1 MNNDSEAGSRRSF
14 LQSTAALSGALA
26 LQAKAGTGNTPPP
39 RLPTVKFGKTEITR
53 LIIGSNPFYG
63 YSHFNRIFD
72 AHMREFYTQ
81 DKKMEVLKSA
91 ERNGINTWQLHY
103 NDQPLADYLRYR
115 EEGGNMNIVLLADFE
130 LMKNPKIMPDVVAKM
145 KPMGVGHH
153 GNWTDNRFRAG
164 EKLKVREFCKIVR
177 DSGVMVGV
185 SAHNPSVFDVI
196 ESEDWDV
203 DYFQT
208 CLYRVS
214 RTAGRGPL
222 RVRRGARR
230 RNLHGE
236 GPGADVQNDSC
247 DQEAVPGVQGLRRG
261 PQHQLARGDGK
272 SRPLRAHEHQADGPH
287 HHGHVSAVH
296 RSGERKRRSGPAH
309 SDVAR
314 QSFYLRPSS

>member
-1 MNNDSEAGSRRSF
+1 MHKDSEAGTRRTF
-14 LQSTAALSGALA
+14 LQSTAGLGGALA
-26 LQAKAGTGNTPPP
+26 LQATAATGNTPQP
-39 RLPTVKFGKTEITR
+39 RLPTVKFGKTEVTR

-145 KPMGVGHH
+145 KPLGVGHH

-164 EKLKVREFCKIVR
+164 EKLKVKEFCKIVR

-185 SAHNPSVFDVI
+185 SAHNPAVFDVI

-214 RTAGRGPL
+214 RTADEARFEFGEAPIGETYMEKDPERMCKMIRATRKPCLVFKVFGAGRSIGSPEEMEKAL
-222 RVRRGARR
+222 RFALTNIKPTDPIIMGMYPRFTDQVKENADLVRRI
-230 RNLHGE
+230 LT
-236 GPGADVQNDSC
+236 
-247 DQEAVPGVQGLRRG
+247 
-261 PQHQLARGDGK
+261 
-272 SRPLRAHEHQADGPH
+272 
-287 HHGHVSAVH
+287 
-296 RSGERKRRSGPAH
+296 
-309 SDVAR
+309 
-314 QSFYLRPSS
+314 

>member
-1 MNNDSEAGSRRSF
+1 MHNDSGAGSRREF
-14 LQSTAALSGALA
+14 LQSAAGLSGALA
-26 LQAKAGTGNTPPP
+26 LQASVEAGEASLP
-39 RLPTVKFGKTEITR
+39 RLPVVKFGKAEITR

-91 ERNGINTWQLHY
+91 ERNGIGTWQLHY

-115 EEGGNMNIVLLADFE
+115 EEGGQMNIVLLADFE

-145 KPMGVGHH
+145 KPLGLGHH

-164 EKLKVREFCKIVR
+164 EKAKVKDFCKMVR
-177 DSGVMVGV
+177 DTGVMVGV
-185 SAHNPSVFDVI
+185 SAHNPAVFDII

-214 RTAGRGPL
+214 RTVEEARAEFGEATVGETYMEKDPERMCKIIRATKKPCLAFKVFGAGRSIGSPAEIEKAVRFAL
-222 RVRRGARR
+222 ANIKPTDAIIMGMYPKFTDQVKENADLVRRI
-230 RNLHGE
+230 
-236 GPGADVQNDSC
+236 
-247 DQEAVPGVQGLRRG
+247 
-261 PQHQLARGDGK
+261 LA
-272 SRPLRAHEHQADGPH
+272 
-287 HHGHVSAVH
+287 
-296 RSGERKRRSGPAH
+296 
-309 SDVAR
+309 
-314 QSFYLRPSS
+314 